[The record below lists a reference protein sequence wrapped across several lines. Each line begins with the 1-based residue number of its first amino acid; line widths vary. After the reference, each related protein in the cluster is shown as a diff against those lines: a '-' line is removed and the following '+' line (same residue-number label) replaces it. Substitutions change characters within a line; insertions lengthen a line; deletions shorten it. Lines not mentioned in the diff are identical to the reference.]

1 MKKTLLILLTLV
13 INTVAF
19 AQTPILSE
27 GFESQQFP
35 PSGWERESIL
45 RSMYTWFRGGS
56 LDTYDWWNNHYHVVP
71 PEGMKMAALE
81 CDLSEEWGPQDESL
95 ITPMITIDRPS
106 VLTFETFC
114 QYGQP
119 EYQDHYKVDVL
130 DASGTWNTLWDGA
143 EQPTAWLNQFE
154 EPVSIDLS
162 AYQGQSIKL
171 RFRGH
176 NNGNDV
182 LTYPWF
188 IDNVQVIATDTIP
201 SAVDENAFQVN
212 IYPNPVDQWMT
223 IQATSLIQQVCV
235 YNTLGINVKDLTVN
249 AKEAV
254 IDLLGLPSGMYAIE
268 VVDEHHLRMVKII
281 VKYNKSR
288 HE

>member
-1 MKKTLLILLTLV
+1 MKKICLLVLMV
-13 INTVAF
+13 VFNTSIF

-27 GFESQQFP
+27 SFESPQFP
-35 PSGWERESIL
+35 PQGWSRVSIL
-45 RSMYTWFRGGS
+45 MSMYTWFRGGP
-56 LDTYDWWNNHYHVVP
+56 LYTYDWWNNQYHVVP
-71 PEGMKMAALE
+71 PKGVRMAALE
-81 CDLSEEWGPQDESL
+81 CDLTEEWGPQDESL
-95 ITPMITIDRPS
+95 ITPMITIEQPS

-114 QYGQP
+114 QYGHP

-130 DASGTWNTLWDGA
+130 DDDGSWTTLWDGA

-188 IDNVQVIATDTIP
+188 IDNVQVIAIDTIP
-201 SAVDENAFQVN
+201 DSVNETTLQVS
-212 IYPNPVDQWMT
+212 IYPNPVDQFMT
-223 IQATSLIQQVCV
+223 IRSADVIQQVCIYNMLGVKVKETVIKKTETVLDLSDLSSGV
-235 YNTLGINVKDLTVN
+235 YMVEVIGENQKKVVKTLF
-249 AKEAV
+249 
-254 IDLLGLPSGMYAIE
+254 
-268 VVDEHHLRMVKII
+268 H
-281 VKYNKSR
+281 
-288 HE
+288 

>member
-1 MKKTLLILLTLV
+1 MKKTFLILLTV

-27 GFESQQFP
+27 SFESQQFP
-35 PSGWERESIL
+35 PSGWVRESIL
-45 RSMYTWFRGGS
+45 MSMYTWFRGGS
-56 LDTYDWWNNHYHVVP
+56 LYTYDWWNNQYHVVP

-114 QYGQP
+114 QYGHP

-130 DASGTWNTLWDGA
+130 DASGSWTTLWDGA
-143 EQPTAWLNQFE
+143 ELPTVWLNQFE

-201 SAVDENAFQVN
+201 NTINELETMVS
-212 IYPNPVDQWMT
+212 IYPNPVNQIMT
-223 IQATSLIQQVCV
+223 VRSASVIQNVCI
-235 YNTLGINVKDLTVN
+235 YDMLGIKIKEQDINDKIAAINVSDLR
-249 AKEAV
+249 
-254 IDLLGLPSGMYAIE
+254 SGMYVVE
-268 VVDEHHLRMVKII
+268 VFCDNGQKI
-281 VKYNKSR
+281 VKTIVSNP
-288 HE
+288 

>member
-1 MKKTLLILLTLV
+1 MV
-13 INTVAF
+13 W
-19 AQTPILSE
+19 AQIPILSE

-35 PSGWERESIL
+35 PSGWSRESIL
-45 RSMYTWFRGGS
+45 MSMYTWFRGGP
-56 LDTYDWWNNHYHVVP
+56 LYTYDWWNNQYPVVP
-71 PEGMKMAALE
+71 PEGVRMAALE
-81 CDLSEEWGPQDESL
+81 CDLTDEWGPQDESL
-95 ITPMITIDRPS
+95 ITPMITIEQPS

-114 QYGQP
+114 QYGHP

-130 DASGTWNTLWDGA
+130 DANGAWNTLWDGA

-188 IDNVQVIATDTIP
+188 IDNVKVMPIDTIP
-201 SAVDENAFQVN
+201 NSVDETAFQVN
-212 IYPNPVDQWMT
+212 IYPNPVHQIMN
-223 IQATSLIQQVCV
+223 IQSSSLIQQVCI
-235 YNTLGINVKDLTVN
+235 YNILGVKVKEMTVN
-249 AKEAV
+249 AKEAM
-254 IDLLGLPSGMYAIE
+254 IDLSGCPSGVYAVE
-268 VVDEHHLRMVKII
+268 VMDENHRKIVRTI
-281 VKYNKSR
+281 YC
-288 HE
+288 

>member
-1 MKKTLLILLTLV
+1 MKKICLLVLMV
-13 INTVAF
+13 VFNTSIF

-27 GFESQQFP
+27 SFESPQFP
-35 PSGWERESIL
+35 PQGWSRVSIL
-45 RSMYTWFRGGS
+45 MSMYTWFRGGP
-56 LDTYDWWNNHYHVVP
+56 LYTYDWWNNQYHVVP
-71 PEGMKMAALE
+71 PKGVRMAALE
-81 CDLSEEWGPQDESL
+81 CDLTEEWGPQDESL
-95 ITPMITIDRPS
+95 ITPMITIEQPS

-114 QYGQP
+114 QYGHP

-130 DASGTWNTLWDGA
+130 DDDGSWTTLWDGA

-188 IDNVQVIATDTIP
+188 IDNVQVIAIDTIP
-201 SAVDENAFQVN
+201 DSVNETTLQVS
-212 IYPNPVDQWMT
+212 IYPNPVDQFMT
-223 IQATSLIQQVCV
+223 IRSADVIQQVCIYNMLGVKVKETIIKKTETVLDLSDLSSGV
-235 YNTLGINVKDLTVN
+235 YMVEVIGENQKKVVKTLF
-249 AKEAV
+249 
-254 IDLLGLPSGMYAIE
+254 
-268 VVDEHHLRMVKII
+268 H
-281 VKYNKSR
+281 
-288 HE
+288 